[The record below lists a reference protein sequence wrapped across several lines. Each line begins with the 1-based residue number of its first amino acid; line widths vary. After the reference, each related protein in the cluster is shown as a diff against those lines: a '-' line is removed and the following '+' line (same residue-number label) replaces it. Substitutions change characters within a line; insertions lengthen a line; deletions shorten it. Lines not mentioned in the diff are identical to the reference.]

1 MMKKCFC
8 FLLMTLLLTGCA
20 AEETFETI
28 ADEMALPVMAQ
39 PGNISVQLPGET
51 ALPVFEND
59 NGRVYVCNDYE
70 IVIQTL
76 DSGDLEK
83 TMQTV
88 SGHEREDLTVMETFS
103 DGVSRYEF
111 VWAAAGETG
120 EQVGRGI
127 ILDDGSYHYCMS
139 VLRDAEMSKK
149 TQINWDQVFSSF
161 CVASY

>member
-1 MMKKCFC
+1 MKKCFC
-8 FLLMTLLLTGCA
+8 LLLMILLLTGCG
-20 AEETFETI
+20 AEETFETV

-39 PGNISVQLPGET
+39 PGSISVQLPGET

-76 DSGDLEK
+76 DAGDLEK

-88 SGHEREDLTVMETFS
+88 SGHERENLTVMETFS

-120 EQVGRGI
+120 EQVGRGV
-127 ILDDGSYHYCMS
+127 ILDDGNYHYCMS
-139 VLRDAEMSKK
+139 VLRDAQSGEKS
-149 TQINWDQVFSSF
+149 QVNWDQVFSSF
-161 CVASY
+161 SVASY

>member
-1 MMKKCFC
+1 MKKCFC
-8 FLLMTLLLTGCA
+8 LLLMILLLTGCR

-28 ADEMALPVMAQ
+28 ADEIALPVMAQ

-76 DSGDLEK
+76 DAGDLEK

-88 SGHEREDLTVMETFS
+88 SGHERENLTVMETFA

-120 EQVGRGI
+120 EQVGRGV
-127 ILDDGSYHYCMS
+127 ILDDGNYHYCMS
-139 VLRDAEMSKK
+139 VLRDAETNEKS
-149 TQINWDQVFSSF
+149 QVNWDQVFSSF